1 MRNWIRRRHNQSLN
15 KGVSETHIPLPKMGQ
30 TMSSGAGGDAYS
42 TLGMGMEPLGSE
54 SEDELY
60 VADDEN
66 DDDEV
71 ETALLGGQNGDVESI
86 PKMKVKLKTEMEE
99 ESFMS
104 ITLQIFF
111 PFLLAG
117 MGMVAAGLV
126 LDLVQHWNVFLEI
139 SELFILVPALLGLK
153 GNLEM
158 TLASR
163 LSTAANL
170 GKMDTKEDSWSLIV
184 GNLALIQCQAIVVGL
199 FASLVAIFMG
209 FFKPLFSSN
218 FENVIEE
225 ISNNGTAT
233 SFNGTLFNLDHS
245 LLLLSSSV
253 VTASVASFVLGL
265 VMVGVI
271 VGSRRCHLNP
281 DNVATPIAASLGD
294 LTTLVLLSWTSSLI
308 WSDLSTDKWLAP
320 SIIFAYILLT
330 PFFAYIAFRN
340 HHTRPVLYSGWQPVL
355 VAMFISSC
363 GGVILDYAVGIFSGI
378 AVFQPV
384 MNGVGGNLVAVQASR
399 MSTHL
404 HTSGRPG
411 EKSGENMS
419 WLPWSVMCGSTHA
432 VTARILMG
440 MVIPG
445 HLIFTYTISFLEA
458 GHTSPT
464 PIFLACYLLAALLQ
478 VSLLLYICHVM
489 IGWMWSRGTD
499 PDNSAIPYLTA
510 LGDLL
515 GTGFL
520 ALAFLLLYMVG
531 DFDNDVGD

>member
-1 MRNWIRRRHNQSLN
+1 
-15 KGVSETHIPLPKMGQ
+15 
-30 TMSSGAGGDAYS
+30 MSSGGDSY
-42 TLGMGMEPLGSE
+42 TNVGMDALGSE

-60 VADDEN
+60 VADDEH
-66 DDDEV
+66 DEDEV
-71 ETALLGGQNGDVESI
+71 ETALLGGHGQTDIESI
-86 PKMKVKLKTEMEE
+86 PKMKVTLKSDMEE
-99 ESFMS
+99 ESFLS

-126 LDLVQHWNVFLEI
+126 LDLVQHWKVFLDI

-170 GKMDTKEDSWSLIV
+170 GKMDNKGDSISLIV

-209 FFKPLFSSN
+209 FFKPLFSSKL
-218 FENVIEE
+218 ETVMEEMQGHNVTED
-225 ISNNGTAT
+225 SLNQTMVF
-233 SFNGTLFNLDHS
+233 SMDHS

-253 VTASVASFVLGL
+253 VTASVASFLLGL
-265 VMVGVI
+265 VMVAVI

-294 LTTLVLLSWTSSLI
+294 LTTLVLLSCTSSLI
-308 WSDLSTDKWLAP
+308 WSDLSTDAWLAP
-320 SIIFAYILLT
+320 CIISAYILLT
-330 PFFAYIAFRN
+330 PACAYFAYRHPA
-340 HHTRPVLYSGWQPVL
+340 TRPVLYTGWQPVL
-355 VAMFISSC
+355 IAMFVSSC
-363 GGVILDYAVGIFSGI
+363 GGVILDYAVGVFSGI

-399 MSTHL
+399 MSTSL
-404 HTSGRPG
+404 HSSGRLG
-411 EKSGENMS
+411 EKAAEKISLS
-419 WLPWSVMCGSTHA
+419 PCSVMFGSSDA
-432 VTARILMG
+432 VTARILLV
-440 MVIPG
+440 MVVPG

-478 VSLLLYICHVM
+478 VFLLLYICHVM
-489 IGWMWSRGTD
+489 IAWMWSRGTD

>member
-1 MRNWIRRRHNQSLN
+1 
-15 KGVSETHIPLPKMGQ
+15 
-30 TMSSGAGGDAYS
+30 MSSGGDAYS
-42 TLGMGMEPLGSE
+42 TLGMGMEALGSE

-86 PKMKVKLKTEMEE
+86 PKMKVTLKPEMEE
-99 ESFMS
+99 ESFLS

-126 LDLVQHWNVFLEI
+126 LDQVQHWKVFLEI

-170 GKMDTKEDSWSLIV
+170 GKMDTKDDSFSLIV

-199 FASLVAIFMG
+199 FASLLAIFMG

-225 ISNNGTAT
+225 VSINGTTT

-253 VTASVASFVLGL
+253 ITASVASFILGL

-330 PFFAYIAFRN
+330 PFFAYIAYRN
-340 HHTRPVLYSGWQPVL
+340 TNTRPVLYSGWQPVL
-355 VAMFISSC
+355 IAMFVSSC

-404 HTSGRPG
+404 HSTGRPG
-411 EKSGENMS
+411 EKSGEKMS
-419 WLPWSVMCGSTHA
+419 AMPCNVMCGSTHA
-432 VTARILMG
+432 VTARILMV
-440 MVIPG
+440 MVVPG
-445 HLIFTYTISFLEA
+445 HLIFTYTITFLEA

-464 PIFLACYLLAALLQ
+464 PIFLACYLLAASLQ
-478 VSLLLYICHVM
+478 VFLLLYICHVM